1 MIRVFTLVALAAG
14 VLFFAAC
21 PGPQNAT
28 APTAGEQVP
37 AGAPPGQVDMS
48 DPIAVLTA
56 NLHRLEERLAR
67 YRAERPETPELD
79 RAQGLLDEA
88 RAGIAELRET
98 TPGPEEMPL
107 KLHAVNSRFYEFEQI
122 LPPLD

>member
-1 MIRVFTLVALAAG
+1 MIRVSTFLALAAG

-21 PGPQNAT
+21 PGPQNAAST
-28 APTAGEQVP
+28 GVEQAP
-37 AGAPPGQVDMS
+37 AGAPPGQVDAS

-67 YRAERPETPELD
+67 YRAERPENPELD
-79 RAQGLLDEA
+79 RAASLLDEA

-98 TPGPEEMPL
+98 TPEPEEMPL
-107 KLHAVNSRFYEFEQI
+107 KLHAVNSRFYEFEQL